1 MAHDEFNSGARYGYN
16 SALRILREVDRD
28 LKTPNMDDTWGD
40 GYITY
45 NISKDLIYKIYGL
58 IKEGMQEH
66 TDDQFS

>member
-1 MAHDEFNSGARYGYN
+1 MAHDEHNSGRRYGYN

-28 LKTPNMDDTWGD
+28 LAIPNMDDTWGD

-45 NISKDLIYKIYGL
+45 NVSKDLIHKIYGL
-58 IKEGMQEH
+58 IKKDMEEC